1 MNIQDELT
9 IKMLRSD
16 IEFVNARKAA
26 NMDKSLS
33 VSLLPFQAQRIV
45 IGEIQKIKSV
55 WKIKGHDGMGLDH

>member
-55 WKIKGHDGMGLDH
+55 